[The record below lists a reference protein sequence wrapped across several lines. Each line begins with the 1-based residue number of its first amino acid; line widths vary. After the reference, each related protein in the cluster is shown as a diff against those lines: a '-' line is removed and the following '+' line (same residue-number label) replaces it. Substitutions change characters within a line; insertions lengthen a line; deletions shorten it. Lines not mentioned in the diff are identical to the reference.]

1 MPSVAYSYTFRVSLT
16 PDLQGTW
23 REEIWQIFEHN
34 MKSLY
39 VITVYN
45 ARYHLNPSN
54 AVEDI
59 KRPTLDGT
67 PPKNERRCSI
77 PCHASFLF
85 GRRARA
91 QSHRVYL
98 RSASLGSNERM
109 IAMSFTGELLVYAT
123 KHSLAN
129 QTYSRS
135 YEMQTK
141 ENARRLG
148 LGRALVSNLQAVGR
162 GLGMTDIMLTVFIGK
177 LCVELYQN
185 AMVTWRHILI
195 ANAKAQSFY
204 EAQGQVLTLDLLFGI
219 FTNLS

>member
-1 MPSVAYSYTFRVSLT
+1 MTGFIQRLGAICAVGTARKGCEVSYQNLRSIVLLRKNYSVPSVAYRYTFRVSLT
-16 PDLQGTW
+16 SDLQGTW
-23 REEIWQIFEHN
+23 REDIWQIFEHN

-45 ARYHLNPSN
+45 ARYHLNPSDG
-54 AVEDI
+54 VEDI

-85 GRRARA
+85 GRRTRS
-91 QSHRVYL
+91 QSHRVYS
-98 RSASLGSNERM
+98 RSASLGSNEKM
-109 IAMSFTGELLVYAT
+109 NAMSFTGELLVYAT
-123 KHSLAN
+123 KQTLAN
-129 QTYSRS
+129 QTHSRS

-162 GLGMTDIMLTVFIGK
+162 GLGMSDIMLTVFTGK
-177 LCVELYQN
+177 LYV
-185 AMVTWRHILI
+185 
-195 ANAKAQSFY
+195 
-204 EAQGQVLTLDLLFGI
+204 GI
-219 FTNLS
+219 